1 MAIILVIKELRRY
14 PMKKIIASSIAFF
27 FLLGCASATLIK
39 SNPPGAKLYLDGQL
53 KGETPYTYADR
64 AAAGTMKSV
73 TLKKEDYKDFTGHIK
88 REVLSVGAL
97 IGGLFFLIP
106 LIWILEYPPEYIFEM
121 EKTESKLSDTPQKP
135 QVTPPEKPVTTT
147 PVAPSPGTAN
157 ILTVNWTFAN
167 IRSGAGDNYPVVT
180 TVKQGDKLTVIGES
194 GDWFNV
200 RLENGQEGWI
210 SNKVAK

>member
-1 MAIILVIKELRRY
+1 
-14 PMKKIIASSIAFF
+14 
-27 FLLGCASATLIK
+27 
-39 SNPPGAKLYLDGQL
+39 LDGQF

-73 TLKKEDYKDFTGHIK
+73 TLKKEGHKDFTGHIK

-121 EKTESKLSDTPQKP
+121 EKLEGKVSDTPQKP

-147 PVAPSPGTAN
+147 PATPSPSATN

-167 IRSGAGDNYPVVT
+167 IRSGADDNYPVVT

-194 GDWFNV
+194 GEWFNV

-210 SNKVAK
+210 SNKVVK